1 MSGANASPVGR
12 SHQDMSGANAS
23 PIGRSHQGMSGANA
37 SPAGRSHQQ
46 MSNFT
51 EEAILLPVPSEP
63 ARPDTGAKP
72 GKLCFGLLLLFVMFL
87 YAIPAQL
94 FPALAAFHPAQIIAV
109 SALVLLVIE
118 KMTLHQSFVLI
129 WPEGYL
135 LLAFVSAAVLSTFS
149 AFWPLRAYEAGV
161 DLLRILL
168 AYLLIVNTVVTEK
181 RLRAVLMAMIV
192 GGLFPAVG
200 TLNGYLHGDLV
211 EGRAHWIGIFGN
223 SNELAY
229 ILVMLVPLAAVLSG
243 QARFSLRV
251 LFWAAIALYVAAV
264 YLTLSRGALIGL
276 VGVMILLAI
285 RQRGLILKLA
295 MGVLLLGGLAFTAAN
310 WTRSDGASNQGYTF
324 QQRIAT
330 IKAGW
335 AMFSAH
341 PLLGVGIDCAI
352 VAFPL
357 YAPDAFKAKGALVI
371 HNTIVQA
378 LSETGV
384 LGFVPFALLIACG
397 LYHARQVGRSDGL
410 SPSGRRMAVGLEVS
424 LWGAMIC
431 GLSGGFL
438 LSWFPYLVVGLIAS
452 TRQIAGAVSN
462 E

>member
-1 MSGANASPVGR
+1 
-12 SHQDMSGANAS
+12 
-23 PIGRSHQGMSGANA
+23 
-37 SPAGRSHQQ
+37 
-46 MSNFT
+46 MSNAT
-51 EEAILLPVPSEP
+51 DDAVLLPASIEP
-63 ARPDTGAKP
+63 DDSDTSSKP
-72 GKLCFGLLLLFVMFL
+72 GRLCFSLLWLFVVFL

-94 FPALAAFHPAQIIAV
+94 IPALAAWHLAQIIAV
-109 SALVLLVIE
+109 SALVLLILE

-135 LLAFVSAAVLSTFS
+135 LLAFVGAAALSTFS
-149 AFWPLRAYEAGV
+149 AFWPLRAYEAAI
-161 DLLRILL
+161 DLLRILI
-168 AYLLIVNTVVTEK
+168 AYLLIVNTVVTET
-181 RLRAVLMAMIV
+181 RLRAVLVAMVI
-192 GGLFPAVG
+192 GGLFPAIG

-243 QARFSLRV
+243 QARFSFRI
-251 LFWAAIALYVAAV
+251 LFWAAIALYVAAI

-276 VGVMILLAI
+276 VAVMILLAI
-285 RQRGLILKLA
+285 RQQGFVVKLA
-295 MGVLLLGGLAFTAAN
+295 MGALLLAGMAFASAN
-310 WTRSDGASNQGYTF
+310 WTRSDGATNQGYTF

-330 IKAGW
+330 IKAGG

-341 PLLGVGIDCAI
+341 PLLGVGINCAI

-357 YAPDAFKAKGALVI
+357 YAPDDFKAKGALVI

-378 LSETGV
+378 LSETGI
-384 LGFVPFALLIACG
+384 LGFIPFAFLIACG
-397 LYHARQVGRSDGL
+397 LYHGRQVGRSQRL
-410 SPSGRRMAVGLEVS
+410 SPEGRRLAVGLEVS

-452 TRQIAGAVSN
+452 TRQLAGTVSRA
-462 E
+462 